1 MESLLSLVEND
12 TVILGL
18 EPFHGIVLGE
28 SVGESQA
35 AGLVLLVAH
44 VHTGTAKDNIEV
56 HTVNTDGR
64 IVLDTQVNVLLDTE
78 PEISISREVVTAQLI
93 FPHL

>member
-64 IVLDTQVNVLLDTE
+64 IVLDTQIDVFLDAETK
-78 PEISISREVVTAQLI
+78 VAV
-93 FPHL
+93 